1 MQGVFEKA
9 PLVSIIVPVYNAEK
23 TIDRCVSSILNQ
35 SYKDFELLLM
45 NDGSTDRSGSL
56 CDAYEERD
64 SRVHVLH
71 KENTGV
77 SDTRN
82 QGIAMAR
89 GEYLQFADSDDWLA
103 PDAVA
108 GFVRAAT
115 EHQCDMVIADFYR
128 VIGERVAQ
136 KGDIEKDGVMDRDRK
151 SVV

>member
-89 GEYLQFADSDDWLA
+89 G
-103 PDAVA
+103 
-108 GFVRAAT
+108 
-115 EHQCDMVIADFYR
+115 
-128 VIGERVAQ
+128 
-136 KGDIEKDGVMDRDRK
+136 
-151 SVV
+151 